1 MKKIAFWLLVLGF
14 INSLSSCSSY
24 YNYRMFHTD
33 SSILI
38 DSVERMRN
46 KSTSEYKIEIND
58 IITLDVYTNNG
69 EKLVDPNNA
78 LTQTN
83 GSGDAKAAPAAPI
96 KYTVYSD
103 GCAHLPMVG
112 NVFLKGYTVFQADSI
127 IASKFK
133 PFYTDPYVKVTL
145 LSKRVI
151 VIGPDGGKVI
161 QLEYQDM
168 NLIEVI
174 ARYGGIKLEGKA
186 NNIRVIRG
194 DLKNPDVQLI
204 NLNTIEGLRAG
215 YMDMQPNDIVY
226 IEPKRFIFKET
237 VSTIVPLA
245 SLTISLVSLLIVS
258 KSLR

>member
-1 MKKIAFWLLVLGF
+1 MKKLPHLLLVL
-14 INSLSSCSSY
+14 SLIGLMSSCNSY

-33 SSILI
+33 ASVLVDSI
-38 DSVERMRN
+38 ERLRN
-46 KSTSEYKIEIND
+46 SATSEYKIEVND
-58 IITLDVYTNNG
+58 VISLDVYTNNG

-78 LTQTN
+78 LSEASTGVKTT
-83 GSGDAKAAPAAPI
+83 PVPI
-96 KYTVYSD
+96 KYTIYSD
-103 GCAHLPMVG
+103 GCAHLPMAG

-133 PFYTDPYVKVTL
+133 PYYTDPYVKVTL

-151 VIGPDGGKVI
+151 VFGPDGAKVVP
-161 QLEYQDM
+161 LEYQDM

-174 ARYGGIKLEGKA
+174 ALYGGIKLEGKA
-186 NNIRVIRG
+186 NNIRVVRG

-204 NLNTIEGLRAG
+204 NLNTVEGLRAA
-215 YMDMQPNDIVY
+215 YTDMEPGDIVY

-237 VSTIVPLA
+237 ITTIVPLA
-245 SLTISLVSLLIVS
+245 SLTISLVSLILVS